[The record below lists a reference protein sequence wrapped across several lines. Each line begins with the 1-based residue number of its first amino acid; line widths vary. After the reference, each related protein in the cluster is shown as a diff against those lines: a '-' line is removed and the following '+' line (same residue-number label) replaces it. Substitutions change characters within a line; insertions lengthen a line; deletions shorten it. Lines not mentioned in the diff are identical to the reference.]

1 LGESASALGK
11 NDVVAQWCALRVG
24 RIFGSFALSGQHGR
38 RKNSSMK
45 TSQTRAVRLIA
56 FFKLLKAV
64 LLIAVGVA
72 ALKLLHTDIANLV
85 EGWASTLGVDQNS
98 RFVGRALS
106 AAAALTPNRVRDL
119 IVGSFLYGGLFL
131 TEGIGLWL
139 LKRWAMWFTVIITGS
154 FLPVEIYELA
164 RHPSAGKVGVL
175 VINLVM
181 VGYLIRRIRDGRSG

>member
-1 LGESASALGK
+1 
-11 NDVVAQWCALRVG
+11 
-24 RIFGSFALSGQHGR
+24 
-38 RKNSSMK
+38 MK
-45 TSQTRAVRLIA
+45 TSQTKVVRLISL
-56 FFKLLKAV
+56 FKLLKGV

-72 ALKLLHTDIANLV
+72 ALKLLYTDIASLV
-85 EGWASTLGVDQNS
+85 ESWVAVLGLDQNS

-106 AAAALTPNRVRDL
+106 TAAALTPNRVRDL

-154 FLPVEIYELA
+154 FLPLEIYELT
-164 RHPSAGKVGVL
+164 RHPSAGKIGLLAV
-175 VINLVM
+175 NLAL

>member
-1 LGESASALGK
+1 
-11 NDVVAQWCALRVG
+11 
-24 RIFGSFALSGQHGR
+24 
-38 RKNSSMK
+38 M
-45 TSQTRAVRLIA
+45 VRLIA
-56 FFKLLKAV
+56 LFKLLKGV

-72 ALKLLHTDIANLV
+72 ALKLLHTDIASLV
-85 EGWASTLGVDQNS
+85 EGWAMTLGIAQNS

-106 AAAALTPNRVRDL
+106 TAAALTPNKVRDL

-164 RHPSAGKVGVL
+164 RHPSACKVGIL
-175 VINLVM
+175 VVNLALAV
-181 VGYLIRRIRDGRSG
+181 YLARRIRDERSGWGRGL

>member
-1 LGESASALGK
+1 
-11 NDVVAQWCALRVG
+11 
-24 RIFGSFALSGQHGR
+24 
-38 RKNSSMK
+38 MK
-45 TSQTRAVRLIA
+45 TSQTKVVRLIA
-56 FFKLLKAV
+56 LFKLLKGV

-72 ALKLLHTDIANLV
+72 ALKLLHTDIASLV
-85 EGWASTLGVDQNS
+85 ESWVAVLGLDQNS

-154 FLPVEIYELA
+154 FLPLEIYELT
-164 RHPSAGKVGVL
+164 RHPSAGKIGLLAV
-175 VINLVM
+175 NLAL